1 MRIDLGRRIGAAQG
15 RRTIAVCAAIAMV
28 AAGCRD
34 EPAAAPKDA
43 GPKRGKTEMEFLAQ
57 YEKLGTRS
65 CPPAAPR
72 CLVPALATDDL
83 DAATKFEACIERA
96 MNRATRI
103 LGPAPTPGSGA
114 DAWHTRF
121 AAAQQRMMDGCVA
134 LLPRD
139 AGLGYGRGPG
149 APAIPSAVANATSS
163 PVDVVID

>member
-1 MRIDLGRRIGAAQG
+1 MRTDLGRRIGAAQG
-15 RRTIAVCAAIAMV
+15 RRTIAVCAAVAMV

-65 CPPAAPR
+65 CPQAATR
-72 CLVPALATDDL
+72 CAIPTLTPDDL
-83 DAATKFEACIERA
+83 GAATKFEACIERA

-103 LGPAPTPGSGA
+103 VGTAPTPGKGA
-114 DAWHTRF
+114 DAWHTQF
-121 AAAQQRMMDGCVA
+121 AAAQQRMMEGCVA

-139 AGLGYGRGPG
+139 ARLGYGRGPG
-149 APAIPSAVANATSS
+149 ASALPSAVATPPGRLWTS
-163 PVDVVID
+163 